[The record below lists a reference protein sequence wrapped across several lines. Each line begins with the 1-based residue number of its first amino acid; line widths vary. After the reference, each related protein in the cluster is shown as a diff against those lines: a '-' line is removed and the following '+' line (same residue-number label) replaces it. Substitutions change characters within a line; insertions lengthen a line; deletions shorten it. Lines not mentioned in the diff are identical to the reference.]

1 MLAPLHKETAAILG
15 VAPGARASTPLGFAT
30 MVRKGLP
37 TKAVHNVVVRVS
49 AGYPDD
55 ADSLRSFIVSAGTYK
70 RRLAQGRLSPEESEK
85 AVRFARLMATA
96 EHVLGDADEARHFL
110 HEPHAE
116 LEGRKPVEVAE
127 TEIGAREVE
136 ALLWKAFYGVPA

>member
-1 MLAPLHKETAAILG
+1 MLAPLHKETAAILQ
-15 VAPGARASTPLGFAT
+15 
-30 MVRKGLP
+30 
-37 TKAVHNVVVRVS
+37 
-49 AGYPDD
+49 
-55 ADSLRSFIVSAGTYK
+55 SFIVPAGTYK

-85 AVRFARLMATA
+85 AVRFARVMATA

-116 LEGRKPVEVAE
+116 LEGRRPIEVAE

-136 ALLWKAFYGVPA
+136 ALLWKAFYGVPT